1 MFDEY
6 PTYDEWSA
14 QFDFSKP
21 ADMKKLEPAHFGHLP
36 VWTEGNAYLSGAKT
50 CKNEVNG
57 FVSSDEVKV
66 ELVEKDGTYY
76 LDTNLYEVLKDF
88 TGRMIHTDILGQ
100 AFEPEQK
107 FENPDG
113 TAILFESDYFGGHR
127 GIQVVPG
134 PFASAEDAKK
144 PLLRK

>member
-1 MFDEY
+1 M
-6 PTYDEWSA
+6 
-14 QFDFSKP
+14 
-21 ADMKKLEPAHFGHLP
+21 
-36 VWTEGNAYLSGAKT
+36 
-50 CKNEVNG
+50 
-57 FVSSDEVKV
+57 
-66 ELVEKDGTYY
+66 EKDGTYY

>member
-1 MFDEY
+1 M
-6 PTYDEWSA
+6 
-14 QFDFSKP
+14 
-21 ADMKKLEPAHFGHLP
+21 
-36 VWTEGNAYLSGAKT
+36 
-50 CKNEVNG
+50 NG
-57 FVSSDEVKV
+57 FVSGDEVKV

-76 LDTNLYEVLKDF
+76 LDTNVYELLKDF

-113 TAILFESDYFGGHR
+113 TAIQFDSDYFGGHR
-127 GIQVVPG
+127 GVQVVPG

>member
-1 MFDEY
+1 
-6 PTYDEWSA
+6 
-14 QFDFSKP
+14 
-21 ADMKKLEPAHFGHLP
+21 
-36 VWTEGNAYLSGAKT
+36 
-50 CKNEVNG
+50 
-57 FVSSDEVKV
+57 
-66 ELVEKDGTYY
+66 
-76 LDTNLYEVLKDF
+76 
-88 TGRMIHTDILGQ
+88 MIHTDILGQ